1 LLVRGAQNV
10 LRADTG
16 FFQLSNTANLIQGS
30 ELLQARKT
38 IMHVINSLS
47 PSSRLKGVPIDD
59 IVSYSES
66 LGIYPESVIGILQ
79 QLAKEGLV
87 VEPSKNR
94 FLNRF
99 PPITIPENKLDSIS
113 RRSRRYE
120 SDYQPEVDNQLDK
133 MAPLLESSHIKVTP
147 KQLLQIGREYQSIMT
162 SGNPDFFYEG
172 YPSDAEIGKRV
183 GIDKRKIQGARVLL
197 GLLTEHDVKINFDRD
212 KFLKWLSTPKATRKT
227 SKDFAEELGVSYS
240 TFKRKRALWEA
251 YLSKNSIDGK

>member
-1 LLVRGAQNV
+1 
-10 LRADTG
+10 
-16 FFQLSNTANLIQGS
+16 
-30 ELLQARKT
+30 
-38 IMHVINSLS
+38 MHIINSLS
-47 PSSRLKGVPIDD
+47 PSSRLKGVYIDD

-66 LGIYPESVIGILQ
+66 LGIYPESVIGVIQ

-99 PPITIPENKLDSIS
+99 PPIVIPKNALDSDS
-113 RRSRRYE
+113 RRSRGQAPDSEYGVHDE
-120 SDYQPEVDNQLDK
+120 LEK
-133 MAPLLESSHIKVTP
+133 MTSLLERSHILVTP
-147 KQLLQIGREYQSIMT
+147 KQLLRIEREYQDIVG
-162 SGNPDFFYEG
+162 SGSPDFFYEG

-197 GLLTEHDVKINFDRD
+197 GLLTERDVKINFDRD
-212 KFLKWLSTPKATRKT
+212 NFLRWLSTPKTARKS

-251 YLSKNSIDGK
+251 YLSKNSAGGK

>member
-1 LLVRGAQNV
+1 MS
-10 LRADTG
+10 TT
-16 FFQLSNTANLIQGS
+16 SNPIEGT

-38 IMHVINSLS
+38 IVHIINSLS
-47 PSSRLKGVPIDD
+47 PSSRLKGVHIDD

-66 LGIYPESVIGILQ
+66 LGIYPESVIGVIQ

-99 PPITIPENKLDSIS
+99 PPVTIPKNNQQAGLHRSIEQAVDSQ
-113 RRSRRYE
+113 RDT
-120 SDYQPEVDNQLDK
+120 SDDLDK
-133 MAPLLESSHIKVTP
+133 KALLLEKSHILLTLE
-147 KQLLQIGREYQSIMT
+147 QLLQIEREYTDIMA
-162 SGNPDFFYEG
+162 SGDLDFFYDG

-197 GLLTEHDVKINFDRD
+197 GLLTERDVKINFDRE
-212 KFLKWLSTPKATRKT
+212 KLLEWLSAPKSARKS
-227 SKDFAEELGVSYS
+227 SKDFADELGVSYS

-251 YLSKNSIDGK
+251 YLSKSSVSGKSFE

>member
-1 LLVRGAQNV
+1 M
-10 LRADTG
+10 
-16 FFQLSNTANLIQGS
+16 
-30 ELLQARKT
+30 QARKT
-38 IMHVINSLS
+38 IMHIINSLS
-47 PSSRLKGVPIDD
+47 PSSRLKGVHIDD

-66 LGIYPESVIGILQ
+66 LGIYPESVIGVIQ

-99 PPITIPENKLDSIS
+99 PPIIIPKNALDSDS
-113 RRSRRYE
+113 RRSRGQAPDSQYGVHGE
-120 SDYQPEVDNQLDK
+120 LEK
-133 MAPLLESSHIKVTP
+133 MTSLLERSHILVTP
-147 KQLLQIGREYQSIMT
+147 EQLLRVEREYQDIMG

-183 GIDKRKIQGARVLL
+183 GMDKRKIQGARVLL
-197 GLLTEHDVKINFDRD
+197 GLLTERDVKINFDRD
-212 KFLKWLSTPKATRKT
+212 NFLRWLSTPKTARKS

-251 YLSKNSIDGK
+251 YLSKNSAGGK